1 MSKPD
6 LTLVLG
12 LTEAEWLAC
21 ANPVRLVKRLRAR
34 EGCRRYTLLSC
45 AYALD
50 VPHVGLTGLGREIV
64 ETVRRLTLS
73 APPTGLLWSDMSH
86 QLIAALAGHS
96 RDGLPLV
103 AGCGL
108 TPHALNRIGPGCR
121 VTDEVVRAA
130 FPQVFGWRATNRV
143 SAMVEAHIRRET
155 HRRVRAELNQLCR
168 RPPAC
173 GPREAVL
180 RMLPDE
186 DRKELARVDWH
197 GDDTLAPGRILRRV
211 QAVTTKAHLTE
222 ARRVM
227 ADLVRDVTG
236 NPFRK
241 SAIEADWLAWNHGA
255 VKHIAEQI
263 DTSGNFADL
272 PILADALEEAG
283 CTDEEL
289 LGHCRADRPHVPGCW
304 ALDTVLGR

>member
-1 MSKPD
+1 M
-6 LTLVLG
+6 TLVLG

-21 ANPVRLVKRLRAR
+21 ANPVRLVKRLRGR
-34 EGCRRYTLLSC
+34 EGCRRYMLLSC

-73 APPTGLLWSDMSH
+73 APPTGLSGSDGVRE
-86 QLIAALAGHS
+86 LTAALAGHS

-103 AGCGL
+103 TFHGRL
-108 TPHALNRIGPGCR
+108 TPQALNLIGPGCR
-121 VTDEVVRAA
+121 VADEVVRAA
-130 FPQVFGWRATNRV
+130 FPQVFSWRATNRV

-155 HRRVRAELNQLCR
+155 HRRVRDELNLLCR

-186 DRKELARVDWH
+186 ARKELARVDWH
-197 GDDTLAPGRILRRV
+197 GDDTLVPGRILRRV
-211 QAVTTKAHLTE
+211 QAVATKARITA

-227 ADLVRDVTG
+227 ADLVRDVMG
-236 NPFRK
+236 NPFRR
-241 SAIEADWLAWNHGA
+241 SVVEADWLLWNHGA

-263 DTSGNFADL
+263 DTRGSFADL
-272 PILADALEEAG
+272 PILADALEDAG
-283 CTDEEL
+283 CTDEYL
-289 LGHCRADRPHVPGCW
+289 LAHCRADCPRAPGCW
-304 ALDTVLGR
+304 ILDAVLGR